1 MRHIS
6 NLAAKKEKEEEAFPW
21 CLFSSAAGKE
31 EVEQTLA
38 GRQNTVCGVQSVQS
52 QILMVSQGRWSTR
65 DIKQLK
71 SILTE
76 ALKNRTS
83 DQLLRGGT
91 GDWLSKKSNIIVA
104 LWQTHQWLFVNYFA
118 NPSCQASSYSLVAER
133 IESEPNIILGGST
146 RNHLRFRFGDKWE
159 KRLFISKQKE
169 VNVAAAETS
178 YIS

>member
-1 MRHIS
+1 MFVLVCCWKRGS
-6 NLAAKKEKEEEAFPW
+6 GADTGWQAKYCVWRAERSITNTDGVTGEMEHSGHKT
-21 CLFSSAAGKE
+21 
-31 EVEQTLA
+31 VEI
-38 GRQNTVCGVQSVQS
+38 N
-52 QILMVSQGRWSTR
+52 INWS
-65 DIKQLK
+65 LK
-71 SILTE
+71 
-76 ALKNRTS
+76 KNRTS

-104 LWQTHQWLFVNYFA
+104 LLQTHQWPFVNYFA

-133 IESEPNIILGGST
+133 IESEPNIILWGST